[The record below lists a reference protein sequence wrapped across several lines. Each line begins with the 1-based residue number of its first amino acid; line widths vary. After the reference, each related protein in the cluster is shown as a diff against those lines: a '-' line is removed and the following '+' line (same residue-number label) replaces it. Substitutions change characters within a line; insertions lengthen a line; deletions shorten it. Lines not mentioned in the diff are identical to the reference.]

1 MLALQVDYVPPLELT
16 LPALPTVSN
25 FPGSYRLVSHC
36 PTDVTPHLLRL
47 SDRRPSMRKARLPAS
62 LISSFPFSF
71 YRSTASVTPS
81 LVPPLRYRP
90 QCLLSPPVSKR
101 SCGFCVG
108 AMLAQPEVS
117 LLRIRYRYPAL
128 ANRRRPSTSKT
139 RLASSPRC
147 DAPLIPSSSHP
158 FLIQEWGSLTGR
170 CSGISPPASS
180 PTRSLA
186 LSDRP
191 DTDERPRCPS
201 FLFRRPQ
208 GTSDETPLWYRVS

>member
-16 LPALPTVSN
+16 MPALPTVSN

-81 LVPPLRYRP
+81 LVPPYATARNASYRLP
-90 QCLLSPPVSKR
+90 FQSGP
-101 SCGFCVG
+101 
-108 AMLAQPEVS
+108 AAQPEVS

-147 DAPLIPSSSHP
+147 DALSIPSSLHP
-158 FLIQEWGSLTGR
+158 FLIQDWTGR

-191 DTDERPRCPS
+191 DTDERLRCPS

-208 GTSDETPLWYRVS
+208 GTSDETPFWYRVS